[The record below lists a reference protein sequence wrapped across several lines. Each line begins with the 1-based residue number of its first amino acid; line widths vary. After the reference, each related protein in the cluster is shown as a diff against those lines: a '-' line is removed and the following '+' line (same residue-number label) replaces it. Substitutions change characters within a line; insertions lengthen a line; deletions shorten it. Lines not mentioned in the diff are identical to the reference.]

1 MFNGDDAVI
10 ARLAQLAEN
19 SAPGVLAVAV
29 THGAENPRALVDAVE
44 GRGVQDAVDRR
55 VVGVDGGVLGMEVV
69 DGALEGPDGGDDVDA
84 LPEEVGGVEVRADD
98 GADGLAQAKQRGGV
112 VDAEAGVEL
121 KGNLVYAVLLRK
133 FGFLFPIGNELL
145 VPLPVADLLEIRR
158 PAGDGP
164 VWVLGIFAVARA
176 AGEADNGFDADFF
189 RQADCGLKLL
199 VVSVGNLFVGVDG
212 ISNVL

>member
-69 DGALEGPDGGDDVDA
+69 DGALERPDGGDDVDA
-84 LPEEVGGVEVRADD
+84 LPEEVGGIEVRADD
-98 GADGLAQAKQRGGV
+98 RADGLAQAKQRGGV

-121 KGNLVYAVLLRK
+121 KGNLVDAVLLARTR
-133 FGFLFPIGNELL
+133 
-145 VPLPVADLLEIRR
+145 LP
-158 PAGDGP
+158 
-164 VWVLGIFAVARA
+164 F
-176 AGEADNGFDADFF
+176 
-189 RQADCGLKLL
+189 
-199 VVSVGNLFVGVDG
+199 
-212 ISNVL
+212 SNRE